1 MFVLLNNLNPARNA
15 LLFDSYFLLK
25 NNLYF
30 NLYLCYMKINNIS
43 IFKICA
49 KIPNKKTKVNFPIN
63 QNLLLLNKK

>member
-1 MFVLLNNLNPARNA
+1 MLVLLNNLNPAKM
-15 LLFDSYFLLK
+15 LFFLILISCSK

-30 NLYLCYMKINNIS
+30 NLYLCYIKTNKIS

-63 QNLLLLNKK
+63 QNLL

>member
-1 MFVLLNNLNPARNA
+1 MLVLSNNLNPEQNA

-30 NLYLCYMKINNIS
+30 NLYLCYIKTNKIS

-63 QNLLLLNKK
+63 QNLL

>member
-1 MFVLLNNLNPARNA
+1 MLALLNNLNPAQNA

-30 NLYLCYMKINNIS
+30 NIYLCYKNTNNILN
-43 IFKICA
+43 FKICA

-63 QNLLLLNKK
+63 QNLL